1 MIHET
6 PFGLLTVPTRID
18 TKKMSAVNRALRWC
32 EAIAESTLW
41 TTKSNEN
48 NISLQRTVNE
58 QLIEIFPLEAAYI
71 DLGMQSRFSTN
82 HLPINLNGSDA
93 CVRSKHSKP
102 RPLHTDMVASMI
114 LLLGRAEFNPVAVP
128 RTLHSILTA
137 KQIRSLPPIPR
148 HEPFIPGRP
157 STSGREFLP
166 ETRILELV
174 NQHPNVIFNIQFEM
188 RNGNLR
194 NMIAREEVAK
204 ANDANESN
212 PGTDGT
218 GMSYNPSDY
227 HLKTV
232 FDMQRGQYRN
242 IATDRVTR
250 ISIAGHTQ
258 STASA
263 QDDPADN

>member
-6 PFGLLTVPTRID
+6 PFGMLTPSIQAD
-18 TKKMSAVNRALRWC
+18 TKKIGPVHRALRWC
-32 EAIAESTLW
+32 EVIAKTTLW
-41 TTKSNEN
+41 NPKSNGTN
-48 NISLQRTVNE
+48 TSLQRTING
-58 QLIEIFPLEAAYI
+58 QLIEIFPLEAACI
-71 DLGMQSRFSTN
+71 DLGMQSKFSAN
-82 HLPINLNGSDA
+82 HLPIYLNGSDA

-114 LLLGRAEFNPVAVP
+114 LLLGRAEFNPGAVP

-137 KQIRSLPPIPR
+137 KQIQSLPSFPPYER
-148 HEPFIPGRP
+148 FVAGRP

-166 ETRILELV
+166 EARILELV
-174 NQHPNVIFNIQFEM
+174 NQHPNVIFSIQFEM

-194 NMIAREEVAK
+194 NMTAREEVGMVT
-204 ANDANESN
+204 DGDESN
-212 PGTDGT
+212 SSTCMR
-218 GMSYNPSDY
+218 MSYNPSDY

-232 FDMQRGQYRN
+232 FDMQKEQYRN

-250 ISIAGHTQ
+250 ISIGEHTQ

-263 QDDPADN
+263 QEGPAND

>member
-6 PFGLLTVPTRID
+6 PFGFLTSPAQVD
-18 TKKMSAVNRALRWC
+18 TQKMGAVHRALRWC
-32 EAIAESTLW
+32 EAMVETTLW
-41 TTKSNEN
+41 TSKSNGTN
-48 NISLQRTVNE
+48 TSLQRTINE

-71 DLGMQSRFSTN
+71 DLGMQSSFSTN
-82 HLPINLNGSDA
+82 HLPIYLNGSDA

-102 RPLHTDMVASMI
+102 RPLHTDLIASMI

-128 RTLHSILTA
+128 RTLHSILTE

-148 HEPFIPGRP
+148 YEPFIPGRP
-157 STSGREFLP
+157 STSGRVFLP
-166 ETRILELV
+166 ETRIIELV
-174 NQHPNVIFNIQFEM
+174 RQHPNIIFSIQFEM

-194 NMIAREEVAK
+194 NMTAREEVRK
-204 ANDANESN
+204 ETDGNESN
-212 PGTDGT
+212 PSINGT

-232 FDMQRGQYRN
+232 FDMQRGQYRS

-250 ISIAGHTQ
+250 ITIGGRSH

-263 QDDPADN
+263 QEDSAND

>member
-6 PFGLLTVPTRID
+6 PFGLLTVPARID
-18 TKKMSAVNRALRWC
+18 TKKMNAVNRALRWC

-41 TTKSNEN
+41 TTKSNET

-58 QLIEIFPLEAAYI
+58 QLVEIFPLEAAYI
-71 DLGMQSRFSTN
+71 DLGMQSNFSAN
-82 HLPINLNGSDA
+82 HLPIYLNGSDA

-114 LLLGRAEFNPVAVP
+114 LLLGRAEFNPGAVP
-128 RTLHSILTA
+128 RTLHSILNA
-137 KQIRSLPPIPR
+137 KQIQSLPPIPPY
-148 HEPFIPGRP
+148 EPFVAGRP

-166 ETRILELV
+166 EARILELV
-174 NQHPNVIFNIQFEM
+174 SQHPDIIFSIQFEM

-194 NMIAREEVAK
+194 NMTAREEVGIVA
-204 ANDANESN
+204 DENEGNSSN
-212 PGTDGT
+212 GTR
-218 GMSYNPSDY
+218 MSYNPSDY

-232 FDMQRGQYRN
+232 FDMQKGQYRN

-250 ISIAGHTQ
+250 ITIGGQTQ

-263 QDDPADN
+263 QDGPADD